1 MKVITVINNVS
12 DRNFNLL
19 KLSCFVNGLELIT
32 LVSNN
37 DFRSRRVKDYQLYNY
52 LTSGNVNDDEI
63 IFFTDG
69 TDALLTANEE
79 EILSKYYSFN
89 KKIVFSAEEGC
100 WPDPSLASQ
109 YPSDKTGI
117 TPYKYLNCGGF
128 IGVAKDIR
136 ELLEDNDFD
145 LTKFPDSNQYLWTQ
159 RYFKNTDIIAL
170 DTNCEIFCVFFT
182 EIGEEYV
189 PKPENGN
196 NFSEYYQHKK
206 KWFNENFVINGNR
219 LTNNLT
225 QTLPCHLHFNGYVK
239 FIIDGDIFN
248 MVYANIENYKPVQY
262 YVEN

>member
-1 MKVITVINNVS
+1 MKVITVINNIS

-32 LVSNN
+32 LVANN

-69 TDALLTANEE
+69 TDAILIANEE

-89 KKIVFSAEEGC
+89 KKIVFSAEQGS
-100 WPDPSLASQ
+100 WPDQSLASQ
-109 YPSDKTGI
+109 YSSHNCT

-128 IGVAKDIR
+128 IGVAKDIK
-136 ELLEDNDFD
+136 ELLEDNDFNLD
-145 LTKFPDSNQYLWTQ
+145 KFPDSNQYLWTQ
-159 RYFKNTDIIAL
+159 RFFKNTEKIAL
-170 DTNCEIFCVFFT
+170 DTNCEIFNVFFT
-182 EIGEEYV
+182 ETGEEYV

-196 NFSEYYQHKK
+196 NYSEYYQHKK
-206 KWFNENFVINGNR
+206 NWFNENFTINRNR

-248 MVYANIENYKPVQY
+248 MVYANIKNYKPVQY
-262 YVEN
+262 YIES